1 MKASY
6 LSLTADDLG
15 ASMTLNDIMEGK
27 LLGRSIAYQLYT

>member
-15 ASMTLNDIMEGK
+15 ASMTLLEGK